1 MIDLLLEKKYNIKY
15 KYWFVDT
22 FMVCEV
28 SSDYLDVPCK
38 FRKKLS
44 CYDIS
49 SAKINI
55 IDITMEDLKNKL
67 IKFIRES
74 LDKPPL
80 NVL

>member
-1 MIDLLLEKKYNIKY
+1 MYPVNLERNYLVMIFLQQK
-15 KYWFVDT
+15 
-22 FMVCEV
+22 
-28 SSDYLDVPCK
+28 LDVPCK